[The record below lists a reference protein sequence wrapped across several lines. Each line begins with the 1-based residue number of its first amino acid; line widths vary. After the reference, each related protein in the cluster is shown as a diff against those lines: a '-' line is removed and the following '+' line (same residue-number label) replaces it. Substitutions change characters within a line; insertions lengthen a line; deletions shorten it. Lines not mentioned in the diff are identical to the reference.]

1 MEYNSISEFVR
12 MMDVRG
18 KSFFTKD
25 DVTIAFP
32 SMNQHAITNSLSRLI
47 EHKIIISPWRCFYVI
62 VATEYKLKG
71 VVPPIF
77 YIDQLMSFLGRNYYV
92 SLLSAASI
100 HGAAHQRPQSFS
112 VMVDGDAIR
121 GGLKNGTELIF
132 NRKKELCLVEIQ
144 KVKTQTGYMN
154 VSSPLLTALDIICN
168 ENQIGGMSR
177 AAEVITEL
185 SEKIDFSGDRIHI
198 LNHFPTAVVQRLG
211 YILEIIGEEDK
222 ADELFSMCDN
232 HGVKFRLAA
241 LKPSKPIKEDDEK
254 NNRWKLIINQE
265 IETDEI

>member
-18 KSFFTKD
+18 KPFFTKD
-25 DVTIAFP
+25 DVTSAFP

-71 VVPPIF
+71 IVPPSF
-77 YIDQLMSFLGRNYYV
+77 YIDQLMKFLGRNYYV

-100 HGAAHQRPQSFS
+100 HGAAHQRPQNFT

-132 NRKKELCLVEIQ
+132 NRRKELCLVEIQ

-168 ENQIGGMSR
+168 ENQIGGISR
-177 AAEVITEL
+177 AAEVITEMA
-185 SEKIDFSGDRIHI
+185 ERIDFLGYKSDV
-198 LNHFPTAVVQRLG
+198 LNYFPTAVVQRLG
-211 YILEIIGEEDK
+211 YILEIIGEKDK
-222 ADELFSMCDN
+222 GDELFSMCDKN
-232 HGVKFRLAA
+232 GVKFRLAA
-241 LKPSKPIKEDDEK
+241 LKPSKLAKEGDEK

-265 IETDEI
+265 IEADEI